1 MLGQTKQ
8 FPLLA
13 SFLLAGVAG
22 YQAVW
27 GVAHA
32 LHTPLMSVTNAISGM
47 TAGGALLL
55 LERSTNNHVDGEP
68 LELDQVLNTPWI
80 LSALA
85 LLISAV
91 NIIGGFVVSQRML
104 NLFRKPGVKDS
115 SWFIVPLGIPICAL
129 AVYDSELEEIVGTI
143 SGVLCFGAIGEL
155 TSMHT
160 SDSGCKLGMIGVFG
174 AVVSI
179 WWTLSDTMLL
189 SVGAGLMS
197 VTMVNC
203 WPWTPTTLCLMMK

>member
-1 MLGQTKQ
+1 MLGQTKH
-8 FPLLA
+8 FSLLA

-27 GVAHA
+27 FVAHA

-47 TAGGALLL
+47 IAGGALLL
-55 LERSTNNHVDGEP
+55 LERSTKNHVDGEP

-104 NLFRKPGVKDS
+104 NLCRKPGVKDY
-115 SWFIVPLGIPICAL
+115 SWFIVLLGIAISAL
-129 AVYDSELEEIVGTI
+129 IVYESEWEETMGTI
-143 SGVLCFGAIGEL
+143 FWCILYRSHWRARFHA
-155 TSMHT
+155 HR
-160 SDSGCKLGMIGVFG
+160 
-174 AVVSI
+174 
-179 WWTLSDTMLL
+179 
-189 SVGAGLMS
+189 
-197 VTMVNC
+197 
-203 WPWTPTTLCLMMK
+203 